1 MAQAYYIEA
10 NADAIK
16 QAQAKLK
23 KEHLP
28 GDIDTFINLVNNKI
42 INPNNEDI
50 KEIIRLMTEGYA
62 NIASRSSRIYV
73 KSKAET
79 LVEQSLLF
87 LEHYKLATIF
97 KRIAQE
103 LLDSEYPQ
111 DTKLILSFEHPGSI
125 YLEPTVEGISDEDL
139 IPDTDENG
147 LFKFKDLIAYDGA
160 EKFTGSKNAVP
171 SNLFLMRY
179 LKDYRVNDGTS
190 YIIAGDIAKLSVDPI
205 AKLETFIDET
215 TNEFTK

>member
-1 MAQAYYIEA
+1 MAQADYIEA

-16 QAQAKLK
+16 KAQAKLK

-42 INPNNEDI
+42 INSNNEDI

-62 NIASRSSRIYV
+62 NIASRSNKIYV

-103 LLDSEYPQ
+103 LLDSEYPA
-111 DTKLILSFEHPGSI
+111 DTKLILSYDHPGSI
-125 YLEPTVEGISDEDL
+125 YLEPTVEGISDDDL

-147 LFKFKDLIAYDGA
+147 LFKFKDLSLYDGA

-171 SNLFLMRY
+171 SNLFLIRY
-179 LKDYRVNDGTS
+179 LKDYRVNDKTS
-190 YIIAGDIAKLSVDPI
+190 YIIASEIANLDVAPI
-205 AKLETFIDET
+205 EKLETFIDET
-215 TNEFTK
+215 TKEFTK